1 MRSLLGTLAALLG
14 GLLAA
19 SAASA
24 EAKGWD
30 SYGPG
35 PKDMKL
41 EKIQFTASSLMFSP
55 SKASVAFGLEIE
67 SRTDT
72 PIWVKVAIQGPQSEP
87 VCEQVVAISGKHTAT
102 IACARDSIAPDAD
115 YPMTVRVFEDSTLT
129 TAVEEGSTQLKFRKK
144 DLDEMDALRT
154 SATLPRVYEN
164 VVYKKKF
171 GVGAAMFG
179 QLGPPSE
186 GTLTV
191 SPEGVEWK
199 AKKQAVSVP
208 AAQIRDVG
216 MKSLGPRATDAWVV
230 VEYMEGDASKTMA
243 LQPSAFRGKGPTE
256 VGLIYTSIRA
266 LFERK

>member
-35 PKDMKL
+35 PKDMTL

-102 IACARDSIAPDAD
+102 IACARDSIAP
-115 YPMTVRVFEDSTLT
+115 
-129 TAVEEGSTQLKFRKK
+129 
-144 DLDEMDALRT
+144 
-154 SATLPRVYEN
+154 
-164 VVYKKKF
+164 
-171 GVGAAMFG
+171 
-179 QLGPPSE
+179 LGPPSE

-199 AKKQAVSVP
+199 AKKRAVSVP
-208 AAQIRDVG
+208 AAQIR
-216 MKSLGPRATDAWVV
+216 T
-230 VEYMEGDASKTMA
+230 
-243 LQPSAFRGKGPTE
+243 SA
-256 VGLIYTSIRA
+256 
-266 LFERK
+266 